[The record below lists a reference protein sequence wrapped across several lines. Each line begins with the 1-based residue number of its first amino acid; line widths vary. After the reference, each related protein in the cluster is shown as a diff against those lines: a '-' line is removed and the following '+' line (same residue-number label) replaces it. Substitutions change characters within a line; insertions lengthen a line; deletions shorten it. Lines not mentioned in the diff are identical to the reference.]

1 MMRGSHVARLL
12 LGKENPKAM
21 AVGGKGANKG
31 NEIPNPQAMAVGL
44 NRDKQ
49 GVKKSQGTLSLH

>member
-1 MMRGSHVARLL
+1 MMPGSHVARLL

-21 AVGGKGANKG
+21 AVGGKGTNKG
-31 NEIPNPQAMAVGL
+31 NEILNPQAMAVRL
-44 NRDKQ
+44 NRDKP